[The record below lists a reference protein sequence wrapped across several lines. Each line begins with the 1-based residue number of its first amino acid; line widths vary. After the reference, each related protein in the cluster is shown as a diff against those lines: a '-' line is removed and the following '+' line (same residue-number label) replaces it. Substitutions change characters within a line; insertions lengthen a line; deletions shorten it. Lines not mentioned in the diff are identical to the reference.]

1 MSYYENRRL
10 YAIKEFFRLLTICSP
25 GIKKSTDALPKFD
38 PCARFPEISDE
49 VTSNCLHVVTGFSV
63 QQIPN
68 GDREGLIVYDAPTG
82 KHIEISFKYI
92 ENGGE
97 HER

>member
-10 YAIKEFFRLLTICSP
+10 YAIKEFFRLLT
-25 GIKKSTDALPKFD
+25 TDDYFRERIAD
-38 PCARFPEISDE
+38 DVAEISDE

-63 QQIPN
+63 QQVPN

>member
-10 YAIKEFFRLLTICSP
+10 YAIKEFFRLLT
-25 GIKKSTDALPKFD
+25 TDDYMRERIAD
-38 PCARFPEISDE
+38 DVAEISDE